1 MNICSPVN
9 PYHALSPQMLASRPV
24 HQPTAASPAAP
35 PSVPADA
42 PKDKSM
48 GASFM
53 DWVNKGVNGTNAIG
67 TAITLPN
74 EALKLADGMA
84 DAARALSGRQ
94 HLLAPL
100 RHTPLAALSS
110 RAMSGTLRVLEE
122 SATLASTAR
131 VVMQAPVIGRLTQPA
146 VANFVSKKVLPTVN
160 ALGAGIAIYDHS
172 KRFQKAKSD
181 GNTAGQVL
189 SGVQIGLN
197 AVSAVTGYMKSDK
210 AQTVSAV
217 AGLGSLALDIGS
229 WATGIGYTEVNTQA
243 LAK

>member
-1 MNICSPVN
+1 
-9 PYHALSPQMLASRPV
+9 MLAARPMPRSTTSTP
-24 HQPTAASPAAP
+24 PTLSAAP
-35 PSVPADA
+35 TPPAD
-42 PKDKSM
+42 PTEKSKD
-48 GASFM
+48 ASKGNSFI
-53 DWVNKGVNGTNAIG
+53 DWVNTGVNGTNAIG
-67 TAITLPN
+67 TVITLPN

-100 RHTPLAALSS
+100 KHTPLAALSS

-122 SATLASTAR
+122 STTLASTAR
-131 VVMQAPVIGRLTQPA
+131 VVMQAPVIGRLTQPG
-146 VANFVSKKVLPTVN
+146 VADFVSKKVLPTVN
-160 ALGAGIAIYDHS
+160 AVGAGIAIYDHS
-172 KRFQKAKSD
+172 KRFQKAKSED
-181 GNTAGQVL
+181 NTAGQVL

-229 WATGIGYTEVNTQA
+229 WATGIGHVDMK
-243 LAK
+243 AKPNAQ

>member
-1 MNICSPVN
+1 MNMCSAVN
-9 PYHALSPQMLASRPV
+9 PYHALSPQMLAAKPMPQAATETSPV
-24 HQPTAASPAAP
+24 AP
-35 PSVPADA
+35 E
-42 PKDKSM
+42 KGM
-48 GASFM
+48 GASFI
-53 DWVNKGVNGTNAIG
+53 DWVNTGVNGTNAIG
-67 TAITLPN
+67 TVITLPN

-110 RAMSGTLRVLEE
+110 RAMSGTLKVLEQ
-122 SATLASTAR
+122 STTLASTAR
-131 VVMQAPVIGRLTQPA
+131 VVMQAPVIGRLTQPG
-146 VANFVSKKVLPTVN
+146 VADFVSKKVLPTVN
-160 ALGAGIAIYDHS
+160 ALGAGVAIYDHS
-172 KRFQKAKSD
+172 RRFQKAQSE

-197 AVSAVTGYMKSDK
+197 AVSAVTGYMKGN

-229 WATGIGYTEVNTQA
+229 WATGIGYVDMH
-243 LAK
+243 AKSQTL